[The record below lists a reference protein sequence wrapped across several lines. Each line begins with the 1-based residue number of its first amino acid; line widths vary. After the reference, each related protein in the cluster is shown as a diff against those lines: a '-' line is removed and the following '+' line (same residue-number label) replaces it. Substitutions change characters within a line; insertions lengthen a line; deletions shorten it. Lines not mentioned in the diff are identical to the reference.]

1 METVLQYRGRQIT
14 DSDVIF
20 IRELIGSNPESSRRA
35 LSKTLCEAWGW
46 VQQNGHLR
54 DMVCRGLMLELH
66 RAGHIELPPVRR
78 RPPNPL
84 ARRHR
89 PPLPIDLDQTPM
101 RGRLADLGPLTFGEI
116 RRQVR
121 RSSDEPLFNGL
132 LEAH

>member
-14 DSDVIF
+14 DSDVIV

-78 RPPNPL
+78 
-84 ARRHR
+84 
-89 PPLPIDLDQTPM
+89 QM
-101 RGRLADLGPLTFGEI
+101 
-116 RRQVR
+116 
-121 RSSDEPLFNGL
+121 
-132 LEAH
+132 